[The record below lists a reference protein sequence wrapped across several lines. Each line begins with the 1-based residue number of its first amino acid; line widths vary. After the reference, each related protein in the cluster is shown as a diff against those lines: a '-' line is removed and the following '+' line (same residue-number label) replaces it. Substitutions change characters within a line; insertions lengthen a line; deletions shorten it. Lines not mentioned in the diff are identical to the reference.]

1 MNRRLRT
8 LGPPVVLILL
18 VVAIA
23 GAVHTYASPPGGLQ
37 LPVLE
42 TENADARIR
51 TGTQDYPR
59 EAIDGDQVTVRM
71 ARPAHR
77 VVSQYWSIDEF
88 AYSILPA
95 QDVVA
100 VSESAYVEEISNV
113 LANVQRFN
121 PAVATD
127 PERVVALDPDLMLVS
142 ISGRADY
149 TSLARGSG
157 IPVYRM
163 QTMFESLD
171 QIEQNIRLVGYLT
184 GQDES
189 AAKEAKRFHAAIE
202 KAVALRP
209 PNAAKPRILGLG
221 GTYSYGTKTLFQ
233 DIVTR
238 LGGINLGAEN
248 GLVGYEDV
256 NYEQIIRWDPEWIIA
271 GAKGGNEKQILS
283 KLMSDPAIALT
294 QAARNG
300 HIVAVDNRVFLPM
313 SPFTSTF
320 VQLIAEAIYGSPK
333 AKTGDKL

>member
-1 MNRRLRT
+1 MNQPLRT
-8 LGPPVVLILL
+8 LAPPFALILL
-18 VVAIA
+18 VAAVA

-42 TENADARIR
+42 REDTDARIR
-51 TGTQDYPR
+51 TGKLQYPR
-59 EAIDGDQVTVRM
+59 EAIDGDEVTVRI

-77 VVSQYWSIDEF
+77 IVSQYWSIDEF
-88 AYSILPA
+88 AYAILPA

-100 VSESAYVEEISNV
+100 VSESAYLEEISNV
-113 LANVQRFN
+113 LTNVKRFN

-149 TSLARGSG
+149 TSLARSSG
-157 IPVYRM
+157 VPVYRM
-163 QTMFESLD
+163 QTIFETLD
-171 QIEQNIRLVGYLT
+171 QIEQNIRLVGYMT
-184 GQDES
+184 GQDEK
-189 AAKEAKRFHAAIE
+189 AAKEAARFHAAIE
-202 KAVALRP
+202 KAASLRP

-238 LGGINLGAEN
+238 LGGINVGAEN
-248 GLVGYEDV
+248 GLAGYDSV

-271 GAKGGNEKQILS
+271 GAKGGSEKQVLA

-313 SPFTSTF
+313 SPYTSTF
-320 VQLIAEAIYGSPK
+320 VQLIAETIYGSPRDK
-333 AKTGDKL
+333 KGDRP

>member
-1 MNRRLRT
+1 MSRRLRT
-8 LGPPVVLILL
+8 LAPPVVLILL

-37 LPVLE
+37 LPVME
-42 TENADARIR
+42 KEDADAGIR
-51 TGTQDYPR
+51 TGKTPYPR
-59 EAIDGDQVTVRM
+59 EAIDGDDVTVRIV
-71 ARPAHR
+71 RPAHR
-77 VVSQYWSIDEF
+77 IVSQYWSIDEF
-88 AYSILPA
+88 AYSVLLA

-113 LANVQRFN
+113 LASVKRFN

-142 ISGRADY
+142 TSGRADY
-149 TSLARGSG
+149 TSLARSSG

-163 QTMFESLD
+163 QTMFETLD
-171 QIEQNIRLVGYLT
+171 QIEQNIRLVGYMT

-189 AAKEAKRFHAAIE
+189 AAKEAARFHAAIQ
-202 KAVALRP
+202 KAASLRP
-209 PNAAKPRILGLG
+209 QNAPKPRILGLG
-221 GTYSYGTKTLFQ
+221 GTYSYGEKTLFQ

-238 LGGINLGAEN
+238 LGGINVGAEN
-248 GLVGYEDV
+248 GLLGYDEV

-283 KLMSDPAIALT
+283 KFMSDPAIALT

-300 HIVAVDNRVFLPM
+300 HIVVVDNRVFLPM
-313 SPFTSTF
+313 SPYTTTF
-320 VQLIAEAIYGSPK
+320 VQVIAEAIYGSPQDK
-333 AKTGDKL
+333 KGDKP